1 MPTADPIRS
10 TRRSRHLRK
19 RRNRGYTM
27 LELVAAIAITGA
39 VLVTTLTLTRE
50 GMELCRKADLA
61 DVMTLLATSRMEQ
74 ESARA
79 AVDFLTLD
87 ESGTFAAE
95 GYPLVRWHAVHSDQ
109 SADGGITDRLMAIS
123 LTVWDDADNNGSL
136 DATEPSTSFHTKV
149 ANMSDYQN
157 ELVRIL
163 QLLGL

>member
-10 TRRSRHLRK
+10 TRRSRQVRK
-19 RRNRGYTM
+19 RRTCGYTL

-79 AVDFLTLD
+79 AVDFLPLD
-87 ESGTFAAE
+87 ESGTFDAE

-109 SADGGITDRLMAIS
+109 NADGGIPDRLMAIA
-123 LTVWDDADNNGSL
+123 LTVWNDADNNGSL
-136 DATEPSTSFHTKV
+136 DATEASVAFHSKI
-149 ANMSDYQN
+149 AHMSDYQN
-157 ELVRIL
+157 VLQ
-163 QLLGL
+163 QLLGF